1 MKSWKI
7 FWIAVITILVLAVVA
22 AIVGC
27 QAKAKK
33 TGTPIDTSGL
43 SEEGTIT
50 AITEKIKTEIKYKTI
65 FETVYK
71 TNWLATA
78 CIIAIL
84 VGLFAGLKGIKTG
97 WIVMA
102 VGGAGLFVIPSYQRF
117 ATHEW
122 LPDVSAVVIGIVGAA
137 WALLHIKREYIDKRA
152 FKEVVVTTEKVKEGM
167 IPTLRKQMFEDDGI
181 ADDIQKKST
190 RKKVKK
196 LRDKIKKRKETKTKW
211 QRFKGLFSS

>member
-7 FWIAVITILVLAVVA
+7 FWIAVIVVLVLAVVA

-33 TGTPIDTSGL
+33 TGTPIDTSRL

-65 FETVYK
+65 YETVRK

-78 CIIAIL
+78 CIIAVL

-97 WIVMA
+97 WVVMA
-102 VGGAGLFVIPSYQRF
+102 VGGAGLLVIPSYQRF

-122 LPDVSAVVIGIVGAA
+122 LPDVSAVVIGLIGAA
-137 WALLHIKREYIDKRA
+137 WALLYIKREYIDKRA
-152 FKEVVVTTEKVKEGM
+152 FREVVETAEITKTSLTEDSREQIFG
-167 IPTLRKQMFEDDGI
+167 DDGV
-181 ADDIQKKST
+181 ADAIQKEPT
-190 RKKVKK
+190 RKKVEKV
-196 LRDKIKKRKETKTKW
+196 RDELKKRKETTILW
-211 QRFKGLFSS
+211 